1 MRKRNVLAIVA
12 TVIGLGTAGVAT
24 AISASA
30 AQGVYIQ
37 VVNSIS
43 GKCADVAGQSVSPGA
58 FVHQWTCDNDA
69 NQLWF
74 QDTANLPGGRFRLVN
89 KNSGLCMTAPRPPLA
104 GQVTTVFQWPCGEV
118 PPGFETVSEFQTWS
132 WQPADA
138 GHSVLSSE
146 AGQCLALFGVYSAR
160 NGWGITVHD
169 CATTNGQ
176 FWHAG

>member
-1 MRKRNVLAIVA
+1 MNKRGIIAA
-12 TVIGLGTAGVAT
+12 VAT
-24 AISASA
+24 AVALGIAAVATAVSANA
-30 AQGVYIQ
+30 EQGGFVEI
-37 VVNSIS
+37 VNSIS
-43 GKCADVAGQSVSPGA
+43 GKCADVADKSLDAGA
-58 FVHQWTCDNDA
+58 HVHQWSCHNDP
-69 NQLWF
+69 NQLW
-74 QDTANLPGGRFRLVN
+74 LPVDQGDGYAKYVN